1 MPEEINPSIDHFPH
15 NYMQKTYE
23 SQRKDRMGD
32 AIGDYL
38 TDEAVSAKRAYEEIL
53 DEVQCWMDYH
63 EKFYK
68 KSKALYD
75 LLQGED
81 NPDKFIS

>member
-1 MPEEINPSIDHFPH
+1 MTQEINPDLEVFPH

-23 SQRKDRMGD
+23 AQRKDRMGD

-38 TDEAVSAKRAYEEIL
+38 TDEAVSPRKAYEEIL
-53 DEVQCWMDYH
+53 DEVKTWMDYH

-75 LLQGED
+75 LLRGED
-81 NPDKFIS
+81 NPDQFIE